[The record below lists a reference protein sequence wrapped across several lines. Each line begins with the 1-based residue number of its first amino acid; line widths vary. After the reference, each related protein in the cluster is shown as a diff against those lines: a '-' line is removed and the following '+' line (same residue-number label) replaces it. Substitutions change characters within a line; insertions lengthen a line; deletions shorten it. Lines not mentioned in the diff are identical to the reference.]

1 MIRQYELVEK
11 VREYNPDTN
20 ESLLNKAYI
29 FAMRAHQKQ
38 KRENGDPY
46 FSHPIEVA
54 FILTQLHMDDVTIVT
69 ALLHD
74 TVEDTHV
81 TRGDIAREFGDTIAR
96 LVDGVTKLTKLELE
110 ATGHIV
116 TESEKQ
122 AENFRK
128 LLLAVADDIRVLL
141 VKLADR
147 LHNMRTLDAI
157 KKPEKRFRIA
167 HETQELYAPLAGRI
181 GVQFIRE
188 ELEDLSFRIINPEAR
203 DSIITRLEILK
214 KENPDFIKNTQQQ
227 LQDILEQNQLKATI
241 SGRIK
246 SPFSIY
252 QKMRKKHLE
261 FEQLSDVIGFR
272 ILTDNISDCYHALG
286 IIHQKFSHVPGRF
299 KDYISVPKHNGYQ
312 SIHTSVIIG
321 GQKVELQIRTH
332 AIHESVERGI
342 ATHWNYKQ
350 SANSNP
356 IQYQWIR
363 DLVNDMKN
371 GAATELL
378 EYTKMEIFHDQ
389 VFCFTPKGRIIRL
402 PRGATAIDFAYGV
415 HSDIGDR
422 CAGVKINGLRVPSRT
437 IIQNGDTIEII
448 TSPQATPSQVWEEF
462 VITGKAKNA
471 IRRFLRTQAREQ
483 YIKLGESLL
492 KTSLTSIDVYLTD
505 SILEKILTISKIFE
519 PAELYYQIG
528 QGEINLTH
536 LMKELFPEV
545 SLEKIDD
552 SKKMIKRIPITGM
565 IPGVAIHLGQ
575 CCYPLPGDRIIG
587 IRKEDKRIQVHAMD
601 CDVLESYEAYPE
613 LWHDLKWETD
623 AQTQRHVYSV
633 KIALEISNSP
643 GSLGKISTLI
653 GEHNGNITNLTVVER
668 KDDFIHIHIDL
679 DVYDLEHLQD
689 ILSTIEKV
697 DYIQYI
703 ERVRSKI
710 LEDEYNNKL

>member
-11 VREYNPDTN
+11 VREYNPDTD
-20 ESLLNKAYI
+20 EALLNKAYV

-38 KRENGDPY
+38 KRANGDPY

-54 FILTQLHMDDVTIVT
+54 FILTELRMDDITIIT

-74 TVEDTHV
+74 TIEDTNV
-81 TRGDIAREFGDTIAR
+81 TRGDIAREFGDTVAT

-110 ATGHIV
+110 SVGREV

-157 KKPEKRFRIA
+157 KNPEKRFRIA

-188 ELEDLSFRIINPEAR
+188 ELDDLSFRIINPEAR
-203 DSIITRLEILK
+203 DSIISRLEILK
-214 KENPDFIKNTQQQ
+214 KENPV
-227 LQDILEQNQLKATI
+227 LMQDIQKKLEHILVQENLNVSV

-261 FEQLSDVIGFR
+261 FEQLADVIGVR
-272 ILTDNISDCYHALG
+272 ILTNNVSDCYRAMG
-286 IIHQKFSHVPGRF
+286 IAHQKFSHIPGRF
-299 KDYISVPKHNGYQ
+299 KDYVSVPKRNGYQ
-312 SIHTSVIIG
+312 SIHTAVMID
-321 GQKVELQIRTH
+321 GQKVELQIRTENLHEH
-332 AIHESVERGI
+332 AEKGI
-342 ATHWNYKQ
+342 AAHWNYKK
-350 SANSNP
+350 NSGDNP

-363 DLVNDMKN
+363 DLVSDMKN

-422 CAGVKINGLRVPSRT
+422 CAGVKINGLRVPLRS
-437 IIQNGDTIEII
+437 IIQNGDTIDII
-448 TSPQATPSQVWEEF
+448 TSPQATPSKAWEEF
-462 VITGKAKNA
+462 ATTGKAKNA
-471 IRRFLRTQAREQ
+471 IRRFLRTQVKEQ
-483 YIKLGESLL
+483 YVKLGESLL
-492 KTSLTSIDVYLTD
+492 KSSLTSIDMHLTD
-505 SILEKILTISKIFE
+505 NLLEKILQTSKILE
-519 PAELYYQIG
+519 PTELYYKIG
-528 QGEINLTH
+528 QGEVNLSTIIQEIFPDLMREKLDTH
-536 LMKELFPEV
+536 QKLM
-545 SLEKIDD
+545 
-552 SKKMIKRIPITGM
+552 KRIPISGM
-565 IPGVAIHLGQ
+565 IPGIAIHLGQ

-587 IRKEDKRIQVHAMD
+587 IFKEDKGIQVHAID

-613 LWHDLKWETD
+613 LWIDLKWETE
-623 AQTQRHVYSV
+623 AHTYGHVYSV
-633 KIALEISNSP
+633 RIALEIRNNP
-643 GSLGKISTLI
+643 GVLGKVATLI
-653 GEHNGNITNLTVVER
+653 GNHNGNISNLTVIER
-668 KDDFIHIHIDL
+668 KDDFINIHIEL
-679 DVYDLEHLQD
+679 DVYDLVHLHN
-689 ILSTIEKV
+689 ILSAIEGV
-697 DYIQYI
+697 DYITYI
-703 ERVRSKI
+703 ERVRTKI
-710 LEDEYNNKL
+710 L

>member
-11 VREYNPDTN
+11 VREYNPDTD
-20 ESLLNKAYI
+20 EALLNKAYV

-38 KRENGDPY
+38 KRANGDPY

-54 FILTQLHMDDVTIVT
+54 FILTELRMDDTTIIT

-74 TVEDTHV
+74 TIEDTNV
-81 TRGDIAREFGDTIAR
+81 TRGDIAREFGDTVAT

-110 ATGHIV
+110 SVGREV

-157 KKPEKRFRIA
+157 KNPEKRFRIA

-181 GVQFIRE
+181 GVHFIRE
-188 ELEDLSFRIINPEAR
+188 ELDDLSFRIINPEAR
-203 DSIITRLEILK
+203 DSIISRLEILK
-214 KENPDFIKNTQQQ
+214 KENPDLIHNVQKK
-227 LQDILEQNQLKATI
+227 LEHILVQENLNVSV

-261 FEQLSDVIGFR
+261 FEQLADVIGVR
-272 ILTDNISDCYHALG
+272 ILTDNIADCYRAMG
-286 IIHQKFSHVPGRF
+286 IVHQKFSHIPGRF
-299 KDYISVPKHNGYQ
+299 KDYVSVPKRNGYQ
-312 SIHTSVIIG
+312 SIHTAVMID
-321 GQKVELQIRTH
+321 GQKVELQIRTENLHEH
-332 AIHESVERGI
+332 AEKGI
-342 ATHWNYKQ
+342 AAHWNYKK
-350 SANSNP
+350 NSGDNP

-422 CAGVKINGLRVPSRT
+422 CAGVKINGLRVPLRS
-437 IIQNGDTIEII
+437 IIQNGDTIDII
-448 TSPQATPSQVWEEF
+448 TSPQATPSKAWEEF
-462 VITGKAKNA
+462 ATTGKAKNA
-471 IRRFLRTQAREQ
+471 IRRFLRTQIKEQ
-483 YIKLGESLL
+483 YVKLGESLL
-492 KTSLTSIDVYLTD
+492 KSSLTSIDMHVTD
-505 SILEKILTISKIFE
+505 SLLEKILKTSKILE
-519 PAELYYQIG
+519 PTELYYKIG
-528 QGEINLTH
+528 QGDVNLSTIIQEI
-536 LMKELFPEV
+536 FPD
-545 SLEKIDD
+545 LLREKIDTHH
-552 SKKMIKRIPITGM
+552 KLIKRIPISGM
-565 IPGVAIHLGQ
+565 IPGIAIHLGQ

-587 IRKEDKRIQVHAMD
+587 IFKEDKGIQVHAID

-613 LWHDLKWETD
+613 LWIDLKWETE
-623 AQTQRHVYSV
+623 AHTHGHVYSV
-633 KIALEISNSP
+633 RIALEIRNNP
-643 GSLGKISTLI
+643 GVLGKVATLI
-653 GEHNGNITNLTVVER
+653 GNHNGNISNLTVIER
-668 KDDFIHIHIDL
+668 KEDFIHIHIEL
-679 DVYDLEHLQD
+679 DVYDLVHLHN
-689 ILSTIEKV
+689 ILSAIEGV
-697 DYIQYI
+697 DYITYI
-703 ERVRSKI
+703 ERVRTKI
-710 LEDEYNNKL
+710 LS

>member
-11 VREYNPDTN
+11 VREYNPDTD
-20 ESLLNKAYI
+20 EALLNKAYV

-38 KRENGDPY
+38 KRANGDPY

-54 FILTQLHMDDVTIVT
+54 FILTELCMDDTTIIT

-74 TVEDTHV
+74 TIEDTNV
-81 TRGDIAREFGDTIAR
+81 TRGDIAREFGDTVAT

-110 ATGHIV
+110 SVGREV

-157 KKPEKRFRIA
+157 KNPEKRFRIA

-181 GVQFIRE
+181 GVHFIRE
-188 ELEDLSFRIINPEAR
+188 ELDDLSFRIINPEAR
-203 DSIITRLEILK
+203 DSIISRLEILK
-214 KENPDFIKNTQQQ
+214 KENPDLI
-227 LQDILEQNQLKATI
+227 QDIQKKLEHILLQENLNVSV

-261 FEQLSDVIGFR
+261 FEQLADVIGVR
-272 ILTDNISDCYHALG
+272 ILTNSVSDCYRVMG
-286 IIHQKFSHVPGRF
+286 IAHQKFSHIPGRF
-299 KDYISVPKHNGYQ
+299 KDYVSVPKRNGYQ
-312 SIHTSVIIG
+312 SVHTAVMID
-321 GQKVELQIRTH
+321 GQKVELQIRTENLHEH
-332 AIHESVERGI
+332 AEKGI
-342 ATHWNYKQ
+342 AAHWNYKK
-350 SANSNP
+350 NSGDNP

-422 CAGVKINGLRVPSRT
+422 CAGVKINGLRVPLRS
-437 IIQNGDTIEII
+437 IIQNGDTIDII
-448 TSPQATPSQVWEEF
+448 TSPQATPSKAWEEF
-462 VITGKAKNA
+462 ATTGKAKNA
-471 IRRFLRTQAREQ
+471 IRRFLRTQVKEQ
-483 YIKLGESLL
+483 YVKLGESLL
-492 KTSLTSIDVYLTD
+492 KSSLTSIDMHLTD
-505 SILEKILTISKIFE
+505 NLLEKILKTSKILE
-519 PAELYYQIG
+519 PTELYYKIG
-528 QGEINLTH
+528 QGDVNLSTIIQEIFPD
-536 LMKELFPEV
+536 LMR
-545 SLEKIDD
+545 EKIDTHQ
-552 SKKMIKRIPITGM
+552 KLMKRIPISGM
-565 IPGVAIHLGQ
+565 IPGIAIHLGQ

-587 IRKEDKRIQVHAMD
+587 IFKEDKGIQVHAID

-613 LWHDLKWETD
+613 LWIDLKWETEAHTHD
-623 AQTQRHVYSV
+623 HVYSV
-633 KIALEISNSP
+633 RIALEIRNNP
-643 GSLGKISTLI
+643 GVLGKVATLI
-653 GEHNGNITNLTVVER
+653 GNHNGNISNLTVIER
-668 KDDFIHIHIDL
+668 KEDFIHIHIEL
-679 DVYDLEHLQD
+679 DVYDLVHLHN
-689 ILSTIEKV
+689 ILSAIEVV
-697 DYIQYI
+697 DYITYI
-703 ERVRSKI
+703 ERVRTKI
-710 LEDEYNNKL
+710 L

>member
-11 VREYNPDTN
+11 VREYNPDTD
-20 ESLLNKAYI
+20 EALLNKAYI

-38 KRENGDPY
+38 KRANGDPY

-54 FILTQLHMDDVTIVT
+54 FILTELCMDDTTIVT

-74 TVEDTHV
+74 TIEDTNV
-81 TRGDIAREFGDTIAR
+81 TRGDIAREFGDTVAT

-110 ATGHIV
+110 AVGEAV

-203 DSIITRLEILK
+203 DSIIYRLEKLK
-214 KENPDFIKNTQQQ
+214 KASPDLLHTIQKQMTHV
-227 LQDILEQNQLKATI
+227 LEQENLKAVV

-252 QKMRKKHLE
+252 QKMRKKNLE
-261 FEQLSDVIGFR
+261 FEQLGDVIGFR
-272 ILTDNISDCYHALG
+272 VLTDNMSDVYRAMG
-286 IIHQKFSHVPGRF
+286 IVHQKFSHIPGRF
-299 KDYISVPKHNGYQ
+299 KDYISVPKRNGYQ
-312 SIHTSVIIG
+312 SIHTAVMIER
-321 GQKVELQIRTH
+321 QKVELQIRTH
-332 AIHESVERGI
+332 DIHQSAEKGI
-342 ATHWNYKQ
+342 AAHWNYKKT
-350 SANSNP
+350 SGDNP
-356 IQYQWIR
+356 VRYQWIR

-415 HSDIGDR
+415 HSDIGDK
-422 CAGVKINGLRVPSRT
+422 CAGVKINGLRVPLRS
-437 IIQNGDTIEII
+437 IIQNGDTIDII
-448 TSPQATPSQVWEEF
+448 TSPQATPSQAWEEF
-462 VITGKAKNA
+462 ATTGKAKNA
-471 IRRFLRTQAREQ
+471 IRRFLRTQVREQ
-483 YIKLGESLL
+483 YVKLGESLL
-492 KTSLTSIDVYLTD
+492 KSSLTSIDMHITD
-505 SILEKILTISKIFE
+505 SLLEKILQTSKILE
-519 PAELYYQIG
+519 PTELYYKIG
-528 QGEINLTH
+528 QGEVNLTH
-536 LMKELFPEV
+536 ILTEIFP
-545 SLEKIDD
+545 SLSPEKTNVNP
-552 SKKMIKRIPITGM
+552 KMMKRIPISGM
-565 IPGVAIHLGQ
+565 IPGIAIHLGQ

-587 IRKEDKRIQVHAMD
+587 IFKEDKGIQVHAID

-613 LWHDLKWETD
+613 LWIDLKWETE
-623 AQTQRHVYSV
+623 ANKQGHVYSV
-633 KIALEISNSP
+633 RIALEIRNNP
-643 GSLGKISTLI
+643 GVLGKVASLI
-653 GEHNGNITNLTVVER
+653 GEYNGNITNLMVVER
-668 KDDFIHIHIDL
+668 KIDFIHIQIEL
-679 DVYDLEHLQD
+679 DVYDLVHLQN
-689 ILSTIEKV
+689 ILSVIEKV
-697 DYIQYI
+697 DYINYI
-703 ERVRSKI
+703 ERVRSKN
-710 LEDEYNNKL
+710 LEA